1 MALKR
6 INKELQDLGRD
17 PPAQCSAGPVGDDLF
32 HWQAT
37 IMGPPDSP
45 YQGGVFFLTIHFP
58 TDYPFKPP
66 KVAFTTRIYHPN
78 INSNGSICLDILRSQ
93 WSPAL
98 TISKVLLSI
107 CSLLCDPNPDDP
119 LVPEIARIY
128 KTDREKYN
136 ELARE
141 WTRKYA
147 MWCVP
152 ENNLENNKKHN
163 SNQRTKSNHI
173 CNSNKHQPI
182 VSNLLLVQ
190 LFLLLLQPAPPNCE
204 MIIEKTVGDAGI
216 DNDAKDDDVDFNEA
230 RMNTAGGGDKP
241 GCSNCS
247 SSDNSVTPL
256 SSTTF
261 FPQSFRHRFFPSP
274 PFPFLPGGGCRPY
287 LSHPR
292 HACLCF
298 GGCARERSDE
308 QFQARRSF
316 GGWRT
321 AAVAAAAKKNNMQTI
336 RLPLFINAYAN
347 KQCHDNQLAKKPNP
361 RTTNKKETGS

>member
-152 ENNLENNKKHN
+152 ENNLENNKN
-163 SNQRTKSNHI
+163 NPNQRTN
-173 CNSNKHQPI
+173 NNPNKNNRKQQQPI
-182 VSNLLLVQ
+182 VSELLLV
-190 LFLLLLQPAPPNCE
+190 LLLLLLQPTPLITRK
-204 MIIEKTVGDAGI
+204 MIT
-216 DNDAKDDDVDFNEA
+216 DDDVDNDGK
-230 RMNTAGGGDKP
+230 GGGHGDIF
-241 GCSNCS
+241 GCSDS
-247 SSDNSVTPL
+247 SVSPQL
-256 SSTTF
+256 SSTNTL
-261 FPQSFRHRFFPSP
+261 QSFRHRFLFSV
-274 PFPFLPGGGCRPY
+274 
-287 LSHPR
+287 
-292 HACLCF
+292 
-298 GGCARERSDE
+298 
-308 QFQARRSF
+308 RRSC
-316 GGWRT
+316 RT
-321 AAVAAAAKKNNMQTI
+321 
-336 RLPLFINAYAN
+336 RLRRRNCRQQWLDRRPHRRDELQQIQHYAN
-347 KQCHDNQLAKKPNP
+347 NTFNIIY
-361 RTTNKKETGS
+361 